1 MGRRV
6 FTTLLIA
13 YELKLRTRFKAIAPH
28 DYSVNIK
35 ELEIHNWVLEA
46 ILVLEALL
54 QILGVPS
61 VLLGIK

>member
-13 YELKLRTRFKAIAPH
+13 YELKLWTRFKAIAPH

-54 QILGVPS
+54 QILGAPMA
-61 VLLGIK
+61 LLGIK

>member
-13 YELKLRTRFKAIAPH
+13 YELKLWARFKAIARH

>member
-13 YELKLRTRFKAIAPH
+13 YELKLWTRFKAIAPH
-28 DYSVNIK
+28 DYSVYIK

-54 QILGVPS
+54 QILGAPMA
-61 VLLGIK
+61 LLGIK